1 MARPKVWKYP
11 TDGPIY
17 KTWVHLKERCDNKN
31 GRQAVDYFS
40 RGICYSDEWKSF
52 DIFYE
57 DMASSWK
64 QGLTLDRI
72 DNDGNYSK
80 ENCRWADRKTQNNNT
95 RRNRYITIN
104 GVTKT
109 LSEWCEH
116 SSLKSSTIRQR
127 YYVYKWSIEKS
138 LGFNN

>member
-1 MARPKVWKYP
+1 MVDKPLIISQEEFVIV
-11 TDGPIY
+11 TSGNHLIY
-17 KTWVHLKERCDNKN
+17 
-31 GRQAVDYFS
+31 
-40 RGICYSDEWKSF
+40 I
-52 DIFYE
+52 YE